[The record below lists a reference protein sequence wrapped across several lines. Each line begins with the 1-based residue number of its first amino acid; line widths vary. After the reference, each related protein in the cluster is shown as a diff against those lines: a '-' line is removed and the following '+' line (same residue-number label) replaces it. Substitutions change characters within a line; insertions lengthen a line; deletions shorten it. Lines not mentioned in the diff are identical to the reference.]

1 MPDILTAT
9 APGQGF
15 AGLGSIYQFI
25 NEDGQNP
32 ENVCGL
38 AACATLL
45 TYCGLTRAELATLQ
59 EIEQSYPPDLFFG
72 KLGTSPMRIQEI
84 LEHYG
89 ADDLHKANN
98 VDALKNWVGSSCP
111 VICLIQNTGG
121 LFGLKDGAHWFVVF
135 AYDDDGVFVTNYGTP
150 CHLSWSDFEDK
161 WDSFLSTAA
170 SLDFKG
176 ITNAS
181 RTLSNPG

>member
-1 MPDILTAT
+1 MPDFLTAT
-9 APGQGF
+9 PPGQGF
-15 AGLGSIYQFI
+15 VGLGSIYQFV

-32 ENVCGL
+32 DNVCGQ

-45 TYCGLTRAELATLQ
+45 TYCGLMRAELATLR
-59 EIEQSYPPDLFFG
+59 EIEQNYPPDLFFG
-72 KLGTSPMRIQEI
+72 KLGTSPLHIQKI

-89 ADDLHKANN
+89 ANNLQKANN
-98 VDALKNWVGSSCP
+98 IDALKQCVSSSFP

-135 AYDDDGVFVTNYGTP
+135 AYDDDGVFVTNYGIP
-150 CHLSWSDFEDK
+150 CHLSWSDFKEK
-161 WDSFLSTAA
+161 WDSPLATMA

-181 RTLSNPG
+181 RT